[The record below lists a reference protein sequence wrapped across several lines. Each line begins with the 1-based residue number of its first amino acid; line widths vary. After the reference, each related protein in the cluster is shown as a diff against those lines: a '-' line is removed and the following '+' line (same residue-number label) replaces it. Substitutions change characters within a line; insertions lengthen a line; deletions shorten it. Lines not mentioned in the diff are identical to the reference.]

1 MHADVK
7 GKTVIILTLGESP
20 SNLIAASISKQKME
34 ARSSYESELIRVY
47 DKYPLAKWAL
57 SAVREWGYEG
67 GPIVLYQDNQ
77 SVIHTMEHGP
87 APHSNSSHL
96 RKRLFWI
103 QQELEEDQAVTRYK
117 ESSLMLADPLTKAN
131 IDTGSLDRLHS
142 AVMRI
147 DKNTV

>member
-1 MHADVK
+1 M
-7 GKTVIILTLGESP
+7 
-20 SNLIAASISKQKME
+20 
-34 ARSSYESELIRVY
+34 
-47 DKYPLAKWAL
+47 
-57 SAVREWGYEG
+57 
-67 GPIVLYQDNQ
+67 YQDNQ

-117 ESSLMLADPLTKAN
+117 ESRLMLADPLTKAN
-131 IDTGSLDRLHS
+131 IDTGTLDRLHS